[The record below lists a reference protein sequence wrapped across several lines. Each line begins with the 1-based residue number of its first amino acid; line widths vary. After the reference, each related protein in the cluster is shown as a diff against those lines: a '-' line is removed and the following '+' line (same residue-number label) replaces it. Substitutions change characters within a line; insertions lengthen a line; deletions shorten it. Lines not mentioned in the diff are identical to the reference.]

1 MFAAM
6 IVAIAVERAGHAEQ
20 RQASSER
27 IGAMGHDIERRTS
40 TMQAYL
46 ISGAALFNARGIVD
60 QATFGRFAATIERDS
75 DLKGVLAI
83 GWAETQIGQA
93 AAGNRTIPG
102 RARQQG
108 QQAPQVI
115 RLISPETAPNLA
127 ARGFDLSSEARRSAA
142 MVRASQTGAPTV
154 TDKITLVQDLGKPDR
169 PGIAM
174 FMPVYSGSPRGADS
188 AGVRGYVFAAMRI
201 DEYIKAALG
210 SAYSPTMPLQIF
222 DNSEAADNLLLA
234 QGAPI
239 EAGSAVRRTISVANH
254 IWIVKTSAAPSSLFS
269 QAAMFIVLAGLIIGG
284 LLANIVR
291 LAIRQAQSA
300 LLQLEVRE
308 EQDSIRAILT
318 RELNHRV
325 KNALANVLSIL
336 ALSRRGATDI
346 DQFVET
352 FSGRVQAL
360 SATHNLLMQSSWSA
374 VKVSDVVN
382 TELAP
387 FAAEDHQRIVING
400 EDFELAPNDALSLGL
415 LLHELATN
423 AGKYGALSNA
433 AGMVNLI
440 WRKVTGA
447 LVLFEWTERGGPEVA
462 AHPVR
467 GFGSD
472 LIEKVI
478 SRQLKSDIKL
488 EFAATGVHCRFYLP
502 VRAIVPFNL
511 RQQS

>member
-1 MFAAM
+1 
-6 IVAIAVERAGHAEQ
+6 
-20 RQASSER
+20 
-27 IGAMGHDIERRTS
+27 MGHDIERRTS

-46 ISGAALFNARGIVD
+46 ISGAALFNARGSVD
-60 QATFGRFAATIERDS
+60 RATFSRFAATIERNS

-93 AAGNRTIPG
+93 APGTKTIPG
-102 RARQQG
+102 RARPQG
-108 QQAPQVI
+108 QQAPQII

-127 ARGFDLSSEARRSAA
+127 ARGFDLASEARRSAA
-142 MVRASQTGAPTV
+142 MVRASQTGAPTI
-154 TDKITLVQDLGKPDR
+154 TDKITLVQDLGKPAR
-169 PGIAM
+169 PGIVM
-174 FMPVYSGSPRGADS
+174 FMPVYSGDLRGADS
-188 AGVRGYVFAAMRI
+188 ADVRGYVFAAMRI

-254 IWIVKTSAAPSSLFS
+254 IWIVKTNAAPSSLFS
-269 QAAMFIVLAGLIIGG
+269 QTAMFIVLAGLIIGG

-300 LLQLEVRE
+300 LLQLEVRK

-352 FSGRVQAL
+352 FSGRVRAL
-360 SATHNLLMQSSWSA
+360 SATHNLLIQSSWST
-374 VKVSDVVN
+374 VKVSEVVN

-387 FAAEDHQRIVING
+387 FAADEHQRIEISG

-433 AGMVNLI
+433 AGMVTLT

-447 LVLFEWTERGGPEVA
+447 LVLFEWTERGGPKVA